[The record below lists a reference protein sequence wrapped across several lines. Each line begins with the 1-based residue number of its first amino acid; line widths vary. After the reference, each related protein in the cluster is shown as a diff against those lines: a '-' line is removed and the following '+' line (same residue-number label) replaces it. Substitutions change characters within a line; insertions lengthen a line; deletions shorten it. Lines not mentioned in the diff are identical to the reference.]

1 MTHPLRPRM
10 RASWYG
16 GTHEWYYRRAR
27 EMVHD
32 ASSVDSAE
40 EFSSV
45 HWPRLHRELMRLWSA
60 QVLDT
65 QRRAEPHSEAAAVV
79 DETEDENEVYDYE
92 LDDEEPHEYDLVED
106 PDSPPLQKWQRDV
119 RGHLGVASSALEEC
133 AGQMQEGPYLELY
146 NALQGIYNLT
156 R

>member
-10 RASWYG
+10 RESSYG
-16 GTHEWYYRRAR
+16 GSHAWYYRRAR
-27 EMVHD
+27 EMVHN
-32 ASSVDSAE
+32 ASSEDSSE
-40 EFSSV
+40 EFSTV

-60 QVLDT
+60 QILDT
-65 QRRAEPHSEAAAVV
+65 QRRAEPHSEAAAVE
-79 DETEDENEVYDYE
+79 DETEDEVHDYE
-92 LDDEEPHEYDLVED
+92 SDAEEPHEYDLVED

-119 RGHLGVASSALEEC
+119 RGHLGIASSALEEC

-146 NALQGIYNLT
+146 NALQSIYNLT